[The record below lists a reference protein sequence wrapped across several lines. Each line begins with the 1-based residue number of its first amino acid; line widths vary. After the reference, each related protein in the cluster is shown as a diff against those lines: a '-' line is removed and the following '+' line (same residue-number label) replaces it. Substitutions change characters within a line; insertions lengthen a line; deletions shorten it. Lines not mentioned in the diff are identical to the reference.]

1 MEMLAKREIKDC
13 KVQRVWQEDL
23 ENREL
28 KEKKGFL
35 ILIWLRLEDRVQLGL
50 KEMKVSQEE
59 KDCLESQDKQVQGVQ
74 WVLLVPLDLLDL

>member
-35 ILIWLRLEDRVQLGL
+35 ILIWLKLEDRVQLGL
-50 KEMKVSQEE
+50 KEMKESQEE
-59 KDCLESQDKQVQGVQ
+59 KDCLESQDKQVQGVP

>member
-28 KEKKGFL
+28 KEKKEFL
-35 ILIWLRLEDRVQLGL
+35 ILIWLKLEDRVQLGL

-59 KDCLESQDKQVQGVQ
+59 KDCLESQDKKVQGVL

>member
-28 KEKKGFL
+28 KGKKEFL
-35 ILIWLRLEDRVQLGL
+35 ILIWLKLEDRVQLGL

-59 KDCLESQDKQVQGVQ
+59 KDCLESQDKQVQGVL

>member
-1 MEMLAKREIKDC
+1 MEMLAKKEIKDC

-28 KEKKGFL
+28 KGKKEFL
-35 ILIWLRLEDRVQLGL
+35 ILIWLKLEDRVQLGL

-59 KDCLESQDKQVQGVQ
+59 KDCLESQDKQVQGVL
-74 WVLLVPLDLLDL
+74 WVLLVLLDLLDL

>member
-1 MEMLAKREIKDC
+1 MEMLAKKEIKDC

-23 ENREL
+23 ENKEL
-28 KEKKGFL
+28 KEKKEFL
-35 ILIWLRLEDRVQLGL
+35 ILIWLKLEDQVQLGL

-59 KDCLESQDKQVQGVQ
+59 KDYLESQDKQVQGVP

>member
-28 KEKKGFL
+28 KEKKEFL
-35 ILIWLRLEDRVQLGL
+35 ILIWLKLEDRVQLGL

-59 KDCLESQDKQVQGVQ
+59 KDCLESQDKQVQGVL

>member
-35 ILIWLRLEDRVQLGL
+35 ILIWLKLEDRVQLGL

-59 KDCLESQDKQVQGVQ
+59 KDCLESQDKQVQGVL

>member
-1 MEMLAKREIKDC
+1 MLAKREIKDC

-23 ENREL
+23 ENKEL
-28 KEKKGFL
+28 KEKKEFL
-35 ILIWLRLEDRVQLGL
+35 ILIWLKLEDRVQLGL

-59 KDCLESQDKQVQGVQ
+59 KDCLESQGKQVQGVP

>member
-1 MEMLAKREIKDC
+1 MLAKKEIKDC

-28 KEKKGFL
+28 KEKKEFL
-35 ILIWLRLEDRVQLGL
+35 ILIWLKLEDRVLLGL

-59 KDCLESQDKQVQGVQ
+59 KDCLESQDKQVQGVP

>member
-1 MEMLAKREIKDC
+1 MEMLAKKEIKDC

-28 KEKKGFL
+28 KEKKGCL
-35 ILIWLRLEDRVQLGL
+35 ILIWLKLEDQVLLGL

-59 KDCLESQDKQVQGVQ
+59 KDCLESQDKQVLGAP
-74 WVLLVPLDLLDL
+74 WVLLVPLDLLDP

>member
-1 MEMLAKREIKDC
+1 MLAKREIKDC

-28 KEKKGFL
+28 KEKKGCL
-35 ILIWLRLEDRVQLGL
+35 ILIWLKLEDQVQLGL

-59 KDCLESQDKQVQGVQ
+59 KDCLESQDKQVQEVP

>member
-1 MEMLAKREIKDC
+1 MLAKKEIKDC

-28 KEKKGFL
+28 KGKKEFL
-35 ILIWLRLEDRVQLGL
+35 ILIWLKLEDRVQLGL
-50 KEMKVSQEE
+50 KEVKVSQEE
-59 KDCLESQDKQVQGVQ
+59 KDCLESQDKQVQGVL

>member
-35 ILIWLRLEDRVQLGL
+35 ILIWLKLEDRVQLGL
-50 KEMKVSQEE
+50 KEMKESQEE
-59 KDCLESQDKQVQGVQ
+59 KDCLESQDKQVQGVL

>member
-1 MEMLAKREIKDC
+1 MEMLAKKEIKDC

-28 KEKKGFL
+28 KGKKEFL
-35 ILIWLRLEDRVQLGL
+35 ILIWLKLEDRVQLGL
-50 KEMKVSQEE
+50 KEVKVSQEE
-59 KDCLESQDKQVQGVQ
+59 KDCLESQDKQVQGVL

>member
-1 MEMLAKREIKDC
+1 MEMLAKKEIKDR

-28 KEKKGFL
+28 KEKKEFL
-35 ILIWLRLEDRVQLGL
+35 ILIWLKLEDRVQLGL

-59 KDCLESQDKQVQGVQ
+59 KDCLESQDKQVQGVL